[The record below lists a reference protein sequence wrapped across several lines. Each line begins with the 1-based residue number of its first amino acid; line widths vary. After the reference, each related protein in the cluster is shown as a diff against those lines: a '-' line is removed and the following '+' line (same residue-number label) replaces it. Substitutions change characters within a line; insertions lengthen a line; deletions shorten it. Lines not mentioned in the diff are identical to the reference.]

1 MMVSIKVCQKA
12 TSWHITWE
20 STGNLNV
27 LKCHKYSFCL
37 ITVEYFSRTRRRATY
52 QYIKKEGCS
61 TQSPVQRFFFHNY
74 SGMYWE
80 TLNPADTCAQHKKHT
95 LVCQKKRN
103 NFVAVYY
110 HRTGWDR
117 PHIEKE
123 KKETL
128 TMEEVDS
135 SLVLTE
141 FTLV

>member
-1 MMVSIKVCQKA
+1 
-12 TSWHITWE
+12 
-20 STGNLNV
+20 
-27 LKCHKYSFCL
+27 
-37 ITVEYFSRTRRRATY
+37 
-52 QYIKKEGCS
+52 
-61 TQSPVQRFFFHNY
+61 
-74 SGMYWE
+74 MYWE

-117 PHIEKE
+117 PPIEKE